1 MRDLVEYLA
10 KALVDCPDGVQVTQR
25 EDNEAIVLELRVMAE
40 DMGKV
45 IGKQGRIAKSI
56 RTLVKAS
63 AGQVDRKKIVVDIIS
78 WDELGGGGFGAGRD
92 ERGGE

>member
-10 KALVDCPDGVQVTQR
+10 KSLVEHPDQVLVDQR
-25 EDNEAIVLELRVMAE
+25 EDEDAIIIELRVLSE

-56 RTLVKAS
+56 RALVKAA
-63 AGQVDRKKIVVDIIS
+63 AGQNERKKIAVDIMP
-78 WDELGGGGFGAGRD
+78 RD
-92 ERGGE
+92 EE

>member
-1 MRDLVEYLA
+1 VKDLVEYLA
-10 KALVDCPDGVQVTQR
+10 KALVEHPDQVLVTQR
-25 EDNEAIVLELRVMAE
+25 EDEDAVIIELRVLSE

-63 AGQVDRKKIVVDIIS
+63 AGQDERKKIAVDIMP
-78 WDELGGGGFGAGRD
+78 RD
-92 ERGGE
+92 EE

>member
-10 KALVDCPDGVQVTQR
+10 KSLVEHPEDVLVTQR
-25 EDNEAIVLELRVMAE
+25 EDEDAVIIELRVMSD

-45 IGKQGRIAKSI
+45 IGKQGRIAKAI

-63 AGQVDRKKIVVDIIS
+63 ANQDERKKIAVDIMP
-78 WDELGGGGFGAGRD
+78 RD
-92 ERGGE
+92 ED